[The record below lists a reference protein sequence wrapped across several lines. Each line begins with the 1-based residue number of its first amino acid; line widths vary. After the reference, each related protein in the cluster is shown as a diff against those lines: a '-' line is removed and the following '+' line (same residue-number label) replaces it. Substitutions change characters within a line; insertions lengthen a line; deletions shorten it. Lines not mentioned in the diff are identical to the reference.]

1 MEPKPPHC
9 RCLCTRCNAQVDCG
23 NKTAV
28 TAEDAMSQTEINA
41 LEHAG
46 RTAMVWSSDGYDG
59 RTHYGDVIKA
69 LVPAMILLSIATA
82 LLLTIL

>member
-1 MEPKPPHC
+1 
-9 RCLCTRCNAQVDCG
+9 
-23 NKTAV
+23 
-28 TAEDAMSQTEINA
+28 MSQTEINA

-46 RTAMVWSSDGYDG
+46 RTAMAWSSDGYDG
-59 RTHYGDVIKA
+59 HIRYGDLIKA